1 MTASIDRSKPSI
13 LLSVDELTK
22 IFKIRQGLSTV
33 ELIAVDGAN
42 FSIRFDKPEIFVLA
56 GESGS
61 GKTTIARMILGLEKP
76 TSGTIRYQGRD
87 ITQLSQHEKKSWYFR
102 QVQPIFQNP
111 FATFSPLKKIETYL
125 FETALN
131 YQIVEKNKLH
141 SHVDDVLNSVGLSLS
156 EISGRYPNELSGG
169 QAQRVSIARALIT
182 NPTLLIADEPVS
194 MVDASLRMSIINLF
208 RELRD
213 KKGVTIL
220 YITHD
225 LATAYYAADRIAVM
239 LAGWIIE
246 SGSVE
251 QVLGAPRHPYT
262 QNLKQSIPTPDPDKK
277 WDSLIRL
284 ESVNLDTTENGG
296 CKYVGR
302 CSRETDLCR
311 IQIPIELNEN
321 GRRVKC
327 LLPEMDIR
335 EKTDTL
341 A

>member
-1 MTASIDRSKPSI
+1 MTLNHSQSKSSI
-13 LLSVDELTK
+13 LLSVDKLTK
-22 IFKIRQGLSTV
+22 IFKIQQGLSSV
-33 ELIAVDGAN
+33 ELTAVDGAN
-42 FSIRFDKPEIFVLA
+42 FSIRSDQPEIFVLA

-61 GKTTIARMILGLEKP
+61 GKTTIARMILGLVEP
-76 TSGTIRYQGRD
+76 TSGTILYQGRD
-87 ITQLSQHEKKSWYFR
+87 ITKLSQREKKSWYFR

-131 YQIVEKNKLH
+131 YHIVDKIRLH
-141 SHVDDVLNSVGLSLS
+141 SYVNEVLNSVGLSLA
-156 EISGRYPNELSGG
+156 EIGGRYPNELSGG

-182 NPTLLIADEPVS
+182 NPTLLVADEPVS
-194 MVDASLRMSIINLF
+194 MVDASLRMSIVNLF

-251 QVLGAPRHPYT
+251 QVLGDPQHPYT

-277 WDSLIRL
+277 WNDLIRL
-284 ESVNLDTTENGG
+284 EAIDTNSIQSGG

-311 IQIPIELNEN
+311 TKIPIDFNDN
-321 GRRVKC
+321 GRHVKC
-327 LLPEMDIR
+327 LLPDINVNN
-335 EKTDTL
+335 EVIN
-341 A
+341 